1 VRIAAACSAG
11 TLMLVVASCGL
22 GDSGF
27 EELRDDDVVAIANT
41 TTTTT
46 TTTTTIPVVPSSVAG
61 ATTTT
66 TSTTTTTP
74 IQTQPIELYWVVDDS
89 RLQPLIIPLS
99 EPSAELLIFRL
110 EQGPPPGEASVGLA
124 TRVPAGLVL
133 DVSIARGIATVD
145 LSGEVVDGMR
155 RTDPPMAIAQIVL
168 SLTRFPGIGQV
179 LFTRDGVP
187 FDVPLPPNDE
197 LSPFGEPVAYEDFE
211 ILLVERPS
219 STATTTTTT
228 RPPDTVPPTSEDVPG
243 DTEP

>member
-1 VRIAAACSAG
+1 
-11 TLMLVVASCGL
+11 MLVIASCGL

-27 EELRDDDVVAIANT
+27 DELSGDDVIAIAGT

-46 TTTTTIPVVPSSVAG
+46 TTTTTIPIIPSSVPG
-61 ATTTT
+61 ATTTS

-74 IQTQPIELYWVVDDS
+74 VQTQPIELYWVVDDA
-89 RLQPLIIPLS
+89 RLQLQIIPLS
-99 EPSAELLIFRL
+99 EPSEELLIFRL
-110 EQGPPPGEASVGLA
+110 EQGPPPGEASLGLE
-124 TRVPAGLVL
+124 TKVPEGLVL
-133 DVSIARGIATVD
+133 NVAVTRGIATVD
-145 LSGEVVDGMR
+145 LSGEVIEGMR

-211 ILLVERPS
+211 ILLVEGPGGA
-219 STATTTTTT
+219 TTTTITTTTTT
-228 RPPDTVPPTSEDVPG
+228 PLPPDTEPPTTGAPVETP
-243 DTEP
+243 P